1 MALTATVYNFEVEL
15 ADSDRGV
22 YESLALRLALHPS
35 ESIDHLW
42 TRTLAYLLEYE
53 DGLEFSRG
61 ISAGEEPAIWSR
73 DAGGA
78 IKRWIEVGTPDAARL
93 HKAAKAAERVAVY
106 THRESAALRQL
117 AGKRIHH
124 SADIPLY
131 ALDRQGLAAL
141 EELLDRRLRLALVV
155 SGGRLYIDLAGR
167 QITMDVTEHRL
178 DG

>member
-15 ADSDRGV
+15 ADGDRGV

-35 ESIDHLW
+35 EAIDHLW

-73 DAGGA
+73 DAAGA
-78 IKRWIEVGTPDAARL
+78 IRRWIEVGTPDAARL
-93 HKAAKAAERVAVY
+93 HKAAKAAARVAVY

-117 AGKRIHH
+117 AGRRIHRG
-124 SADIPLY
+124 ADIPLY

-141 EELLDRRLRLALVV
+141 EELLDRRLRFALVV

-178 DG
+178 AG